1 MTKVPKWIT
10 DNIPNWAVKLIPK
23 AVLQT
28 SNVGSISLANVR
40 DERGAS
46 GTTSMRIE
54 AEAYAASGDTP
65 GPLAP
70 DVGEEDPAGSGN
82 YLGETRAQMLET
94 PYALSAFYGW
104 DYSACLSVGTNINM
118 ADGST
123 KLIEDLEEGDEIL
136 SAILPGLET
145 VYSEY
150 RIYTLDEVKVSS
162 TKIEQVVF
170 DFSNHYYIIN
180 DKLKGTKHPTMAFRN
195 NYYEW
200 WEINHLKIGD
210 GLVTTDLSLDNV
222 ISIERV
228 DEEIEIVGLRVE
240 NNNTCFAEGYL
251 VHD

>member
-1 MTKVPKWIT
+1 MSKIPKWIT
-10 DNIPNWAVKLIPK
+10 DKIPNWAVKLIPK

-28 SNVGSISLANVR
+28 SGTSISLANVR

-82 YLGETRAQMLET
+82 YLGETRAQMLAA